1 MEELR
6 STEVLEKQ
14 IMDVAGKKAEKI
26 KLDAEKVC
34 EQILSEVD
42 LRLENAKKEKQVFF
56 DEKISH
62 HKKDL
67 DASLSLEKSRFV
79 VSFVSSSVASAINDY
94 LKQLSAEKRMTAVLS
109 MLKNFTHLT
118 DGKTFDASV
127 YGFDINS
134 TKAQLEKAGLKI
146 TSCTNIAFEKSG
158 EAAIEGIDLHE
169 GIILTL
175 NDKSVKI
182 RLTLEELVSEL
193 IDKYRNELAVTLFGG
208 RIPE

>member
-1 MEELR
+1 MEELK

-14 IMDVAGKKAEKI
+14 IEDDARKKADQI
-26 KLDAEKVC
+26 LSDADKSC
-34 EQILSEVD
+34 EQIMCEVD
-42 LRLENAKKEKQVFF
+42 ARLEKAKNEKQKYF
-56 DEKISH
+56 DGILSQ

-67 DASLSLEKSRFV
+67 DASISLEKSRFV

-94 LKQLSAEKRMTAVLS
+94 LKQLSAEKRMSAVLS
-109 MLKNFTHLT
+109 MLKNFNHLT

-127 YGFDINS
+127 YGFDVNS
-134 TKAQLEKAGLKI
+134 TKAQLENAGLKI

-169 GIILTL
+169 GIILTS

>member
-14 IMDVAGKKAEKI
+14 ILDVAGKKAEKI

-42 LRLENAKKEKQVFF
+42 SRLENAKKEKQVFF

-94 LKQLSAEKRMTAVLS
+94 LKQLSAEKRMSAVLS
-109 MLKNFTHLT
+109 MLKNFSHLT

-127 YGFDINS
+127 YGFDVNS
-134 TKAQLEKAGLKI
+134 TKVQLEKAGLKI
-146 TSCTNIAFEKSG
+146 TSCINIAFEKSG

-169 GIILTL
+169 GIILTS

-193 IDKYRNELAVTLFGG
+193 IDRYRNELAVTLFGG

>member
-6 STEVLEKQ
+6 STAVLEKK
-14 IMDVAGKKAEKI
+14 IEDDARKKA
-26 KLDAEKVC
+26 
-34 EQILSEVD
+34 EQILSDADKSCEQIMRQVD
-42 LRLENAKKEKQVFF
+42 DRLSAFKNEKQKYY
-56 DEKISH
+56 DDILSQ

-94 LKQLSAEKRMTAVLS
+94 LKQLSAEKRMSAVLS
-109 MLKNFTHLT
+109 MLKNFNHLT

-127 YGFDINS
+127 YGFDVNS

-169 GIILTL
+169 GIILTS

>member
-42 LRLENAKKEKQVFF
+42 SRLENAKKEKQVFF

-94 LKQLSAEKRMTAVLS
+94 LKQLSAEKRMSAVLL
-109 MLKNFTHLT
+109 MLKNFNHLT

-127 YGFDINS
+127 YGFDVNS
-134 TKAQLEKAGLKI
+134 TKAQLEKDGLKI

-169 GIILTL
+169 GIILTS
-175 NDKSVKI
+175 NDKLVKI

>member
-193 IDKYRNELAVTLFGG
+193 IDRYRNELAVTLFGG